1 MSTLLIHK
9 VFKNTC
15 WRKCVIEGSDD
26 DWLEAEVSRTMEHP
40 PIYISPSFASAPL
53 HSNHPVSLRLLRIA
67 CWLRAETLKPTCS
80 NLHPTLLTKRPWA
93 SYIISLCFSF
103 LIYKVGVVVETASL
117 SCCEDWICYYMCKV
131 HRTFPGTQSC
141 IRACCWPL
149 LLLFLLCSTS
159 LLRPESL
166 VTPNPVDL
174 SLPGAAGFQPRQ
186 SNH

>member
-103 LIYKVGVVVETASL
+103 LIYKVGHNKTYLIKSL
-117 SCCEDWICYYMCKV
+117 CWLINFHMKTTLNSILHVIIGICIKYSYY
-131 HRTFPGTQSC
+131 
-141 IRACCWPL
+141 L
-149 LLLFLLCSTS
+149 
-159 LLRPESL
+159 
-166 VTPNPVDL
+166 N
-174 SLPGAAGFQPRQ
+174 
-186 SNH
+186 